1 MSFLLTKVPYQQQP
15 MRYEYR
21 LTPKGL
27 DLYPPIVTLIV
38 YWGDVHLSG
47 KKGRPL
53 VHTHDLCGLLTGAVL
68 KHARVVP
75 GPPP

>member
-1 MSFLLTKVPYQQQP
+1 MSFLLTKVPYLQQP

-47 KKGRPL
+47 KKG
-53 VHTHDLCGLLTGAVL
+53 GLWCIPTISVACLLGQC
-68 KHARVVP
+68 
-75 GPPP
+75 